1 MIAAVALVALA
12 FIVGLCALAYLLTDR
27 NKLSAR
33 RARQEVKYLQRVLAY
48 HEEFL
53 GALRDRAWDHRE
65 SEPFAEI
72 VLDEIRKFEK
82 KAREIS

>member
-1 MIAAVALVALA
+1 VIAAVVLGVIVAFA
-12 FIVGLCALAYLLTDR
+12 GLCALAYLLTDR

-33 RARQEVKYLQRVLAY
+33 QVRREVKYLQKVLDHY
-48 HEEFL
+48 EEFTL
-53 GALRDRAWDHRE
+53 YLRANAWQHRE

-82 KAREIS
+82 RAREIS